1 VTLSTTLLPA
11 LLGLGTGLGLI
22 VAIGSQNAYLLRL
35 GIAGRLRVV
44 SAAVLV
50 CAASDAVLIV
60 AGVLG
65 VGVVVERFPA
75 ALVVIRVVGAGFLVT
90 YGVLA
95 ARRALRPSTEA
106 LDVRG
111 TEAAGSEAAGS
122 EPAGSEAAGSEA
134 LRARRAVLTMLALTW
149 LNPHVY
155 LDTLV
160 FLGSVGNQQGEAER
174 WWWVAGAVLASCVW
188 FAGLG
193 FGARLLRPV
202 FAKPVAWRV
211 LDGCIAVVMVA
222 LGIRIALGA

>member
-1 VTLSTTLLPA
+1 M
-11 LLGLGTGLGLI
+11 LGLGTGLGLI
-22 VAIGSQNAYLLRL
+22 VAIGSQNAFLLRL
-35 GIAGRLRVV
+35 GITGRPRVV
-44 SAAVLV
+44 GAAVLV

-65 VGVVVERFPA
+65 VGVVVERFPV
-75 ALVVIRVVGAGFLVT
+75 ALVLVRIVGAGFLVT

-95 ARRALRPSTEA
+95 ARRALRPSGDA
-106 LDVRG
+106 LEPG
-111 TEAAGSEAAGS
+111 PGAG
-122 EPAGSEAAGSEA
+122 PATLGM
-134 LRARRAVLTMLALTW
+134 RRALVTMLALTW

-202 FAKPVAWRV
+202 FARPVAWRV

-222 LGIRIALGA
+222 LGVRIALGA